1 LRLAKVQVQS
11 HYPLSTVK
19 VQLNV
24 QSKKFLPSS
33 FSKNSLSKLLNKF
46 FTFIVIAYFYSIKLK
61 TSNMQT
67 FIAINYS
74 DLKATIS
81 PILLNQL
88 DLVIMDSD
96 NKYTLTTEQLQ
107 TELINLDHFVTKE
120 RENEEEVSEDL
131 YTTIIALAELKTL
144 VGQLTAKGVKVIL
157 LNH

>member
-1 LRLAKVQVQS
+1 
-11 HYPLSTVK
+11 
-19 VQLNV
+19 
-24 QSKKFLPSS
+24 
-33 FSKNSLSKLLNKF
+33 
-46 FTFIVIAYFYSIKLK
+46 
-61 TSNMQT
+61 MQT

-96 NKYTLTTEQLQ
+96 NRYTLTTEQLQ